1 MTQEG
6 LRGRD
11 VGAEE
16 GNRWWESPWKSIP
29 GRERTVQRPWVCS
42 SHRTKGRGTE
52 SQRQS
57 STACGWT
64 TGHGP
69 DHRNLQAVGRS
80 LDVWVLV
87 GFCSYLL
94 CWS

>member
-1 MTQEG
+1 MVGESLEEHSRQRENSAEALGVLKPQNEG
-6 LRGRD
+6 Q
-11 VGAEE
+11 
-16 GNRWWESPWKSIP
+16 NS
-29 GRERTVQRPWVCS
+29 
-42 SHRTKGRGTE
+42 RGTE

-69 DHRNLQAVGRS
+69 DHHNLQAVGRS